1 MDSLQRR
8 CAAAGVELR
17 WQTEV
22 SGWRSNGNRI
32 SSVQLRGEELTAD
45 EFVLSAGV
53 WTANLGRDLGLR
65 LPMQAGKG
73 YSLTLAKP
81 ARSPKG
87 CALLTEARVAVSPMN
102 GKLRFG
108 GTMELAGIDESV
120 NPIRVR
126 GIIDAVKRYYPEFS
140 DQDFA
145 GIEPWRGLRPC
156 TPDGLPYIGRTSRS
170 QNLVVAAG
178 HAMMGISLAPITA
191 QLAADAIDGVPPSS
205 DLALLSPDRFH

>member
-1 MDSLQRR
+1 
-8 CAAAGVELR
+8 
-17 WQTEV
+17 
-22 SGWRSNGNRI
+22 
-32 SSVQLRGEELTAD
+32 
-45 EFVLSAGV
+45 EFILSAGV
-53 WTANLGRDLGLR
+53 WTGSLGRELGLR

-81 ARSPKG
+81 ARSPSG

-120 NPIRVR
+120 NPVRVR
-126 GIIDAVKRYYPEFS
+126 GIIEAVKRYYPEFS

-156 TPDGLPYIGRTSRS
+156 TPDGLPYVGRTRAAP
-170 QNLVVAAG
+170 NLVVAAG
-178 HAMMGISLAPITA
+178 HAMLGITLGPVTGRI
-191 QLAADAIDGVPPSS
+191 AADALQGAPPKY
-205 DLALLSPDRFH
+205 DLAA